1 MGVGSVRLTAV
12 IARLDKRVW
21 EIVGGGPQ
29 GWVIRYQR
37 EYAALRESRPF
48 EGPFP
53 EPWRSGGPSPDPW
66 RPQVAAVE
74 LTWRI
79 ADAATTMAI
88 RGEDAQAFVSRAVT
102 SWCGNDVP
110 GWPFPPEWAVPLPR
124 RTIATEDAGDTASLV
139 FAAATVSF
147 AVLAEQVQDEAL
159 RTTLEEAASM
169 TADRVLAQT
178 E

>member
-1 MGVGSVRLTAV
+1 MGVESVRLTAV

-29 GWVIRYQR
+29 GWATRYQR
-37 EYAALRESRPF
+37 EGSGARAFRPF

-53 EPWRSGGPSPDPW
+53 EPWRPGGPSPDPW
-66 RPQVAAVE
+66 RPQVVALE

-79 ADAATTMAI
+79 ADAAAAMAI

-102 SWCGNDVP
+102 SWCSNEVP
-110 GWPFPPEWAVPLPR
+110 GWPFPPEWAVPLPQR
-124 RTIATEDAGDTASLV
+124 KMATEDAEDTASLV

-159 RTTLEEAASM
+159 KTTLEEAASM
-169 TADRVLAQT
+169 TAERALAQT